1 MDRVEKALEELIAAI
16 IDSEIYREY
25 DRQNATV
32 RRYPELKR
40 QIDEFRKEN
49 YMLQHSST
57 SDELF
62 DKVDEFT
69 SRYEEFRSNAL
80 VEPFLSA
87 ELDFCRMIQ
96 YINRQILEA
105 VDFE

>member
-1 MDRVEKALEELIAAI
+1 MDRVEKALQELIAAI
-16 IDSEIYREY
+16 LDSGVYREY
-25 DRQNATV
+25 DRQNTAL
-32 RRYPELKR
+32 REYPELKR
-40 QIDEFRKEN
+40 QIDEFRREN

-69 SRYEEFRSNAL
+69 SRYEELRSNAL
-80 VEPFLSA
+80 VELFLSA
-87 ELDFCRMIQ
+87 ELDFCRMMQ
-96 YINRQILEA
+96 DINRRILEA